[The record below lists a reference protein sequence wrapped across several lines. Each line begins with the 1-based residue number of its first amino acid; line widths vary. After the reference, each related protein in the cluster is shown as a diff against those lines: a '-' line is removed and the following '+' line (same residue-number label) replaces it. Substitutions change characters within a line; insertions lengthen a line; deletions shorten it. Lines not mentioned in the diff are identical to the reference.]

1 MKISKLNLYQK
12 VDECV
17 TRKIKTM
24 LPVKAADFAA
34 LEVFSLLYE
43 ETTFFAFLFFIHN
56 NIPLYAWLAT
66 KSTRKNSAILIKKPS
81 WCSFST

>member
-1 MKISKLNLYQK
+1 
-12 VDECV
+12 
-17 TRKIKTM
+17 M

-56 NIPLYAWLAT
+56 NIQLYAWLAT
-66 KSTRKNSAILIKKPS
+66 KSTRKNSAILIKKPN
-81 WCSFST
+81 